1 MKPIIFFH
9 ALQVSLLVESSLCIN
24 TSATFDS
31 LQFPKLIQ
39 PYYTDRVIPRLSL
52 SRTVANGYHDSTWPG
67 RLPSGRLP
75 TVIKSSTL
83 PFPSTGC
90 EDRHRLMI

>member
-9 ALQVSLLVESSLCIN
+9 VLQVSLLVESSLCIN
-24 TSATFDS
+24 TSATLDS
-31 LQFPKLIQ
+31 IQFLKLIQ
-39 PYYTDRVIPRLSL
+39 PYYTDRVIPRLPL
-52 SRTVANGYHDSTWPG
+52 SRTVANGDHVSTWPG

-75 TVIKSSTL
+75 AVIKSSAL
-83 PFPSTGC
+83 PFQSTGC